1 MDVVIWV
8 IILVVV
14 VSPSM
19 GEMDCTGKRRQNWLV
34 VLILD
39 RRKLTKID
47 GRSGGEMKM
56 ACRGFNLMPVVIGC
70 KRILE
75 LL

>member
-1 MDVVIWV
+1 M
-8 IILVVV
+8 VVV

-19 GEMDCTGKRRQNWLV
+19 GEMDCTGKRRKDWLV

-39 RRKLTKID
+39 RRKLTKINRRG
-47 GRSGGEMKM
+47 GRKMEMV
-56 ACRGFNLMPVVIGC
+56 CRGFYLMPVVVWC
-70 KRILE
+70 KGILE

>member
-1 MDVVIWV
+1 M
-8 IILVVV
+8 VV
-14 VSPSM
+14 VSPSV
-19 GEMDCTGKRRQNWLV
+19 GKMDCTGDMRQNWLE

-39 RRKLTKID
+39 RRKLAKID
-47 GRSGGEMKM
+47 EGSGGEMKM
-56 ACRGFNLMPVVIGC
+56 ACLGFNLVPVVIGC